1 MIMNKLKNLYRQ
13 FDEKTTSMILI
24 FNIFI
29 FLIALI
35 VVYLKGNN
43 LVNLQSKFD
52 ILKKVEFN

>member
-1 MIMNKLKNLYRQ
+1 MNKLKNLYRQ